1 MIFNFLNWFYRPSI
15 ENKIN
20 ADLSY
25 NAFLD
30 GHEVGVNPD
39 NDLFNPSSLDE
50 LSFILD
56 CECSEVPFQ
65 SEDDNNENF

>member
-1 MIFNFLNWFYRPSI
+1 MFNFLNWFYRPSI

-56 CECSEVPFQ
+56 CERFEVPFQ

>member
-1 MIFNFLNWFYRPSI
+1 MIFDFLNWFYRPSI

-39 NDLFNPSSLDE
+39 NDYFNPSSLDE

-56 CECSEVPFQ
+56 CERAEASFQ
-65 SEDDNNENF
+65 SEDDYNENF

>member
-1 MIFNFLNWFYRPSI
+1 MFNFLNWFYRPSI

-39 NDLFNPSSLDE
+39 NDLFNPSSLDQ

-56 CECSEVPFQ
+56 CERSVVPFQ
-65 SEDDNNENF
+65 FEDDNNENF

>member
-1 MIFNFLNWFYRPSI
+1 MFNFLNWFYRSSV

-39 NDLFNPSSLDE
+39 NDFFDPSSLDE

-56 CECSEVPFQ
+56 CERVELFFESK
-65 SEDDNNENF
+65 DDYNENF

>member
-1 MIFNFLNWFYRPSI
+1 MMINFLNWFYRSSV

-30 GHEVGVNPD
+30 GHELGVNPD
-39 NDLFNPSSLDE
+39 NDLFNSSSLDE
-50 LSFILD
+50 LSFVLD
-56 CECSEVPFQ
+56 CERNNFDSDSDEYN
-65 SEDDNNENF
+65 EDI

>member
-1 MIFNFLNWFYRPSI
+1 MFNFLDWFYRSSV

-20 ADLSY
+20 SDLSY

-56 CECSEVPFQ
+56 CERVELPFE
-65 SEDDNNENF
+65 SKDDDNENF

>member
-1 MIFNFLNWFYRPSI
+1 MFNFLNWFYRPSI

-30 GHEVGVNPD
+30 GHEIGVNPE
-39 NDLFNPSSLDE
+39 NDLFDPSSLDE
-50 LSFILD
+50 LSYILD
-56 CECSEVPFQ
+56 CERNQNFFEDEQNEV
-65 SEDDNNENF
+65 

>member
-1 MIFNFLNWFYRPSI
+1 MFNFLNWFYRSSV

-39 NDLFNPSSLDE
+39 NYLFNPSSLDE

-56 CECSEVPFQ
+56 CERSELPFE
-65 SEDDNNENF
+65 SEDELNENF